1 MLEERYILY
10 ASTIEVQWTLGYP
23 NTLGPGPVQ
32 ISEKFGYVKVTVAK
46 LADSP
51 LRPADIGNGS

>member
-1 MLEERYILY
+1 MCFSYSCNLPI
-10 ASTIEVQWTLGYP
+10 QWTLGYP

-32 ISEKFGYVKVTVAK
+32 ISENFGYVKVTVAE

-51 LRPADIGNGS
+51 LRPADIGNGSYAR

>member
-1 MLEERYILY
+1 MTFFDISL
-10 ASTIEVQWTLGYP
+10 QWTLGYP

-32 ISEKFGYVKVTVAK
+32 ISEKFGYVKVTVAE

-51 LRPADIGNGS
+51 LRPADIGNGSKTA